1 MKKIFSFFL
10 LVTLTFPLF
19 AAVSIKGTIVDAADQ
34 SPLDFVN
41 VTLFKQGS
49 TKPVTFVSTDTNGA
63 FIFPTIEKGKYNVRF
78 SYVGFTTINQVVEV
92 TEQTVNLGT
101 IKMDADTRNL
111 KEVEVVGQGS
121 QMHFDIDKKVFSVD
135 QNISAAGGSA
145 SDVLKNIP
153 SVTVDNQGNVS
164 LRKDGNVEVW
174 INGKASGLTVDNR
187 AQVLQ
192 QMPAESIE
200 SIEVMTNPSAKF
212 NPEGSA
218 GIINIVMK
226 QKRKAGYFGSI
237 SAGIMYPDGG
247 KVGQNLGASLNYS
260 SSKVDAYANL
270 GYRAMSFKGGS
281 KTDRTN
287 FAPVD
292 SLAQNKNTSVLNQNN
307 VNSMSFGGLFVRA
320 GVDYHLNAKNTLSL
334 SGFGMAGSGD
344 QNSAIT
350 NTTTNVVTNSRSV
363 FTQENTGKGTRPSL
377 NMNLDYRHDFDKKGS
392 NLMANLSYSNHNRTG
407 NSEYVQTDTIVRSN
421 INQVTD
427 DKNNEMELK
436 IDYTNKLTE
445 NSKLEAG
452 VQSTFETRLS
462 TSTGLDNTS
471 HVNLP
476 AYFDSFDYK
485 EQINSAYL
493 TYGSR
498 YKNLTFQ
505 LGLRAEYYTKQFTDN
520 TMDSTGINNSPQ
532 NFKAEPIFHVFPS
545 FYLSY
550 TLANK
555 DELQFNYSNRVNRP
569 RGRQI
574 NPYRNYSDP
583 INISFGNPYL
593 LPQYSSS
600 LELNYIKNW
609 DANTLSASLYYHN
622 TDNVIE
628 GVKYVNNVSST
639 VNTDPNSVQIVSN
652 SIMEN
657 TFLNIAKS
665 QNTGLEL
672 ISKNRLFTIL
682 SLTSTLNMYYSKLD
696 PATYLNPNIT
706 EVQTPITI
714 PGQSSFSWSGNI
726 LANFMLSKT
735 LSGQITGEYESAE
748 LIAQGKED
756 AKYSLDLGIRQT
768 FMDRKLSVSLN
779 VRDLLNSDR
788 NNSTTSGSGFTQN
801 TSSYFHG
808 RMIGLTLSYNFGNM
822 KAKPG
827 DMKKKDGAS
836 EMNMEGGE

>member
-1 MKKIFSFFL
+1 MKKILSLFLLFFL
-10 LVTLTFPLF
+10 SLPLF
-19 AAVSIKGTIVDAADQ
+19 SAVSIKGSVVDAADQ

-41 VTLFKQGS
+41 ITLFKQGS
-49 TKPVTFVSTDTNGA
+49 TKPVTFVSTDTKGT
-63 FIFPTIEKGKYNVRF
+63 FVLPTIEKGKYNVRL
-78 SYVGFTTINQVVEV
+78 SYVGFTTVNQLVEV
-92 TEQTVNLGT
+92 NDQHIDLGT
-101 IKMDADTRNL
+101 IKMDADSKNL
-111 KEVEVVGQGS
+111 KEVEVLGQGS

-226 QKRKAGYFGSI
+226 QKHKAGYYGSV
-237 SAGIMYPDGG
+237 SAGTTIPDNG
-247 KVGQNLGASLNYS
+247 KLGQNYGASVNYS
-260 SSKVDAYANL
+260 SSKVDAYVNM
-270 GYRAMSFKGGS
+270 GYRAMSFEGGS
-281 KTDRTN
+281 RTDRTN
-287 FAPVD
+287 FAAKD
-292 SLAQNKNTSVLNQNN
+292 SLLLNQNTSVLNQN
-307 VNSMSFGGLFVRA
+307 SITSTAFSGLFMRA
-320 GVDYHLNAKNTLSL
+320 GVDYHLDTKNTLSL
-334 SGFGMAGSGD
+334 SGFGMVGSGD

-350 NTTTNVVTNSRSV
+350 NTTTNIVTNGKNV

-407 NSEYVQTDTIVRSN
+407 NNAYVQTDTIVRSN
-421 INQVTD
+421 ITQVTD
-427 DKNNEMELK
+427 DKNKELELK
-436 IDYTNKLTE
+436 VDYTNKLTE

-452 VQSTFETRLS
+452 WQSTLGNRLS
-462 TSTGLDNTS
+462 TSTGLNNVTGF
-471 HVNLP
+471 NLP
-476 AYFDSFDYK
+476 AYFDSFDYN
-485 EQINSAYL
+485 EQINSAYV

-520 TMDSTGINNSPQ
+520 TMDSTGIKNSP
-532 NFKAEPIFHVFPS
+532 NTFTADPIFHVFPS

-550 TLANK
+550 TLPDNG
-555 DELQFNYSNRVNRP
+555 ELQFNYSNRVNRP

-583 INISFGNPYL
+583 INISYGNPEL
-593 LPQYSSS
+593 LPQYVSS
-600 LELNYIKNW
+600 LELNYIKSW
-609 DANTLSASLYYHN
+609 DAQTLSASMYYHK

-628 GVKYVNNVSST
+628 GVKYVNN
-639 VNTDPNSVQIVSN
+639 N
-652 SIMEN
+652 IMEN
-657 TFLNIAKS
+657 TYLNIAKS

-672 ISKNRLFTIL
+672 ISKNRLFKIL
-682 SLTSTLNMYYSKLD
+682 SLTSTLNVYYSKLD
-696 PATYLNPNIT
+696 SATYSNPKFPDLKT
-706 EVQTPITI
+706 TI

-726 LANFMLSKT
+726 MANFMLSKT
-735 LSGQITGEYESAE
+735 FSGQITGEYESPQ
-748 LIAQGKED
+748 LIAQGKEN
-756 AKYSLDLGIRQT
+756 ARYSVDLGIRQT

-788 NNSTTSGSGFTQN
+788 DNSTTSGSGFYQN

-808 RMIGLTLSYNFGNM
+808 RMFGLTVGYNFGNM
-822 KAKPG
+822 KPKPS
-827 DMKKKDGAS
+827 DMKKKAASPDMNMDGA
-836 EMNMEGGE
+836 ME

>member
-19 AAVSIKGTIVDAADQ
+19 AAVSIKGSIVDAADQ

-63 FIFPTIEKGKYNVRF
+63 FVFPTIEKGKYNVRF
-78 SYVGFTTINQVVEV
+78 SYVGFTTINQVVDV

-111 KEVEVVGQGS
+111 KEVEVLGQGS

-226 QKRKAGYFGSI
+226 QKHKAGYFGSV

-260 SSKVDAYANL
+260 SNKVDAYANL
-270 GYRAMSFKGGS
+270 GYRAMSFQGGS
-281 KTDRTN
+281 KTNRTN
-287 FAPVD
+287 FAPAD
-292 SLAQNKNTSVLNQNN
+292 SLVQNKNTSVLNQNN

-334 SGFGMAGSGD
+334 SGFGMAGSGN
-344 QNSAIT
+344 QSSAIT

-363 FTQENTGKGTRPSL
+363 FTQENTSKGTRPSL

-452 VQSTFETRLS
+452 LQSTLETRLS
-462 TSTGLDNTS
+462 TSTGLDNTTQ
-471 HVNLP
+471 VNLP
-476 AYFDSFDYK
+476 TYFDSFNYN

-505 LGLRAEYYTKQFTDN
+505 LGLRAEYYTKQFADT
-520 TMDSTGINNSPQ
+520 TMAIDGITKSVQPIT
-532 NFKAEPIFHVFPS
+532 ADPIFHVFPS

-550 TLANK
+550 TLPNK

-574 NPYRNYSDP
+574 NPYKNYSDP
-583 INISFGNPYL
+583 INISYGNPYL

-600 LELNYIKNW
+600 LELNYIKSW
-609 DANTLSASLYYHN
+609 DANTLSASAYYHN
-622 TDNVIE
+622 TNNVIE
-628 GVKYVNNVSST
+628 GVRYVNN
-639 VNTDPNSVQIVSN
+639 N
-652 SIMEN
+652 IMEN
-657 TFLNIAKS
+657 SYLNIAKS

-672 ISKNRLFTIL
+672 IAKNRLFKIL
-682 SLTSTLNMYYSKLD
+682 SLTSTLNVYYSKLD
-696 PATYLNPNIT
+696 SATYSNPYISNVVT
-706 EVQTPITI
+706 SI

-735 LSGQITGEYESAE
+735 LSGQITGEYESAQ
-748 LIAQGKED
+748 LIAQGKEN

-788 NNSTTSGSGFTQN
+788 DNSTTSGSGFTQN

-808 RMIGLTLSYNFGNM
+808 RMVGVTLSYNFGNM

-827 DMKKKDGAS
+827 DMKKKDGAAD
-836 EMNMEGGE
+836 MNMEGGE

>member
-1 MKKIFSFFL
+1 MKKIFSLFL
-10 LVTLTFPLF
+10 LFSLAFPLF
-19 AAVSIKGTIVDAADQ
+19 AAVSIKGSVVDAGDQ

-41 VTLFKQGS
+41 VTVFRQGS
-49 TKPVTFVSTDTNGA
+49 NKPLTFVSTDTNGA
-63 FIFPTIEKGKYNVRF
+63 FIIPTLESGKYNVRLT
-78 SYVGFTTINQVVEV
+78 YVGFTTVNQVVEV
-92 TEQTVNLGT
+92 TNQQVNLGV
-101 IKMDADTRNL
+101 IKMDADSKNL

-226 QKRKAGYFGSI
+226 QKHKAGYFGSV
-237 SAGIMYPDGG
+237 SAGTTIPDNG
-247 KVGQNLGASLNYS
+247 KLGQNYGASVNYS

-270 GYRAMSFKGGS
+270 GYRAMSFQGGS

-287 FAPVD
+287 FAPAD
-292 SLAQNKNTSVLNQNN
+292 SLLQNKNTSVLNQNN
-307 VNSMSFGGLFVRA
+307 SNSMAFSGLFMRA
-320 GVDYHLNAKNTLSL
+320 GIDYHLDPKNTLSL
-334 SGFGMAGSGD
+334 SGFGMAGSGN

-350 NTTTNVVTNSRSV
+350 NTTTNVVTNGKSV
-363 FTQENTGKGTRPSL
+363 FTQQNTGKGTRPSL

-392 NLMANLSYSNHNRTG
+392 NLMANISYSNHNRTG
-407 NSEYVQTDTIVRSN
+407 NSDYVQTDTIVRSN
-421 INQVTD
+421 INQNTD
-427 DKNNEMELK
+427 DKNKEVELK

-452 VQSTFETRLS
+452 VQSTLDTRLS
-462 TSTGLDNTS
+462 TSTGMDNRTQ
-471 HVNLP
+471 VNLP
-476 AYFDSFDYK
+476 AYFDSFNYN
-485 EQINSAYL
+485 EQINSAYV

-505 LGLRAEYYTKQFTDN
+505 LGLRAEYYTKQFSDT
-520 TMDSTGINNSPQ
+520 TMASDGITKSVQPIT
-532 NFKAEPIFHVFPS
+532 ATPIFHVFPS

-550 TLANK
+550 TLPNK

-574 NPYRNYSDP
+574 NPYKNYSDP
-583 INISFGNPYL
+583 INISYGNPYL
-593 LPQYSSS
+593 LPQYASS
-600 LELNYIKNW
+600 LELNYVKSW
-609 DANTLSASLYYHN
+609 DANTLSASLYYHG

-628 GVKYVNNVSST
+628 GVRYVNN
-639 VNTDPNSVQIVSN
+639 N
-652 SIMEN
+652 IMES

-665 QNTGLEL
+665 QNTGLEV
-672 ISKNRLFTIL
+672 ISKNRLFKIL
-682 SLTSTLNMYYSKLD
+682 SLTSTLNVYYSKLD
-696 PATYLNPNIT
+696 SATYSNPYISNVVT
-706 EVQTPITI
+706 SI

-735 LSGQITGEYESAE
+735 FSGQITGEYESAQ
-748 LIAQGKED
+748 LIAQGKEN
-756 AKYSLDLGIRQT
+756 AKYSLDLGVRQT

-788 NNSTTSGSGFTQN
+788 DNTTTSGSGFKQN
-801 TSSYFHG
+801 SSSYFHG
-808 RMIGLTLSYNFGNM
+808 RMVGVTLSYNFGNM
-822 KAKPG
+822 KPKPG
-827 DMKKKDGAS
+827 EMKKKEGGGD
-836 EMNMEGGE
+836 MNMEGGE

>member
-1 MKKIFSFFL
+1 MKKFFSLFL
-10 LVTLTFPLF
+10 LFYLAFPLF
-19 AAVSIKGTIVDAADQ
+19 AAVSIKGSVVDAGDQ

-41 VTLFKQGS
+41 VTVFRQGS
-49 TKPVTFVSTDTNGA
+49 NKPLTFVSTDTNGA
-63 FIFPTIEKGKYNVRF
+63 FIIPTLENGKYNVRLT
-78 SYVGFTTINQVVEV
+78 YVGFTTVNQVVEV
-92 TEQTVNLGT
+92 TNQQVNLGV
-101 IKMDADTRNL
+101 IKMDADSKNL

-226 QKRKAGYFGSI
+226 QKHKAGYFGSV

-270 GYRAMSFKGGS
+270 GYRAMSFQGGS

-287 FAPVD
+287 FAPAD
-292 SLAQNKNTSVLNQNN
+292 SLLQNKNTSVLNQNN

-320 GVDYHLNAKNTLSL
+320 GVDYHLDVKNTLSL
-334 SGFGMAGSGD
+334 SGFGMAGSGT

-350 NTTTNVVTNSRSV
+350 NTTTNVVTNGKSV
-363 FTQENTGKGTRPSL
+363 FTQQNTGNGTRPSL

-392 NLMANLSYSNHNRTG
+392 NLMANVSYSNHNRTG
-407 NSEYVQTDTIVRSN
+407 NSDYVQTDTIVRSN
-421 INQVTD
+421 INQNTD
-427 DKNNEMELK
+427 DKNEEVEMK

-452 VQSTFETRLS
+452 VQSTLDTRLS
-462 TSTGLDNTS
+462 TSTGMDNTTR
-471 HVNLP
+471 VNLP
-476 AYFDSFDYK
+476 AYFDSFNYN

-505 LGLRAEYYTKQFTDN
+505 LGLRAEYYTKQFSDT
-520 TMDSTGINNSPQ
+520 TMASDGITKSVQPIT
-532 NFKAEPIFHVFPS
+532 ATPIFHVFPS

-550 TLANK
+550 TLPNK

-574 NPYRNYSDP
+574 NPYKNYSDP
-583 INISFGNPYL
+583 INISYGNPYL
-593 LPQYSSS
+593 LPQYASS
-600 LELNYIKNW
+600 LELNYVKSW
-609 DANTLSASLYYHN
+609 DANTLSASLYYHG

-628 GVKYVNNVSST
+628 GVRYVNN
-639 VNTDPNSVQIVSN
+639 N
-652 SIMEN
+652 IMES

-665 QNTGLEL
+665 QNTGLEV
-672 ISKNRLFTIL
+672 ISKNRLFKIL
-682 SLTSTLNMYYSKLD
+682 SLTSTLNVYYSKLD
-696 PATYLNPNIT
+696 SATYSNPYISNVVT
-706 EVQTPITI
+706 SI

-735 LSGQITGEYESAE
+735 FSGQITGEYESAQ
-748 LIAQGKED
+748 LIAQGKEN
-756 AKYSLDLGIRQT
+756 AKYSLDLGVRQT
-768 FMDRKLSVSLN
+768 FMNRQLSVSLN

-788 NNSTTSGSGFTQN
+788 DNTTTSGSGFKQN
-801 TSSYFHG
+801 SSSYFHG
-808 RMIGLTLSYNFGNM
+808 RMVGVTLSYNFGNM
-822 KAKPG
+822 KPKPG
-827 DMKKKDGAS
+827 EMKKKEGGGD
-836 EMNMEGGE
+836 MNMEGGE

>member
-1 MKKIFSFFL
+1 MKKIFSLFL
-10 LVTLTFPLF
+10 LFSLAFPLF
-19 AAVSIKGTIVDAADQ
+19 AAVSIKGSVVDAGDQ

-41 VTLFKQGS
+41 VTVFRQGS
-49 TKPVTFVSTDTNGA
+49 NKPLTFVSTDTNGA
-63 FIFPTIEKGKYNVRF
+63 FIIPTLENGKYNVRLT
-78 SYVGFTTINQVVEV
+78 YVGFTTVNQVVEV
-92 TEQTVNLGT
+92 NSQHVNLGV
-101 IKMDADTRNL
+101 IKMDADSKNL

-226 QKRKAGYFGSI
+226 QKHKAGYFGSV

-270 GYRAMSFKGGS
+270 GYRAMSFQGGS

-287 FAPVD
+287 FAAAD
-292 SLAQNKNTSVLNQNN
+292 SSVQHKNTSVLNQNN
-307 VNSMSFGGLFVRA
+307 VNSMAFGGLFVRA
-320 GVDYHLNAKNTLSL
+320 GIDYHLNAKNTLSL
-334 SGFGMAGSGD
+334 SGFGMAGSGT
-344 QNSAIT
+344 QNSDIS
-350 NTTTNVVTNSRSV
+350 NVTTNVVTNGKSV
-363 FTQENTGKGTRPSL
+363 FTQQNTGKGTRPSL
-377 NMNLDYRHDFDKKGS
+377 NMNMDYRHDFDKKGS
-392 NLMANLSYSNHNRTG
+392 NLMANVSYSNHNRTG
-407 NSEYVQTDTIVRSN
+407 NSDYVQTDTIVRSN
-421 INQVTD
+421 INQNTD
-427 DKNNEMELK
+427 DKNEEVEMK
-436 IDYTNKLTE
+436 VDYTNKLTE

-452 VQSTFETRLS
+452 VQSTLETRLS
-462 TSTGLDNTS
+462 TSTGMDNRTR
-471 HVNLP
+471 VNLP
-476 AYFDSFDYK
+476 AYFDSFNYN

-505 LGLRAEYYTKQFTDN
+505 LGLRAEYYTKQFSDT
-520 TMDSTGINNSPQ
+520 TMAIDGITKSVQPIT
-532 NFKAEPIFHVFPS
+532 ADPIFHVFPS

-550 TLANK
+550 TLPNK

-574 NPYRNYSDP
+574 NPYKNYSDP
-583 INISFGNPYL
+583 INISYGNPTL
-593 LPQYSSS
+593 LPQYASSI
-600 LELNYIKNW
+600 ELNYVKSW
-609 DANTLSASLYYHN
+609 DANTLSASLYYHG

-628 GVKYVNNVSST
+628 GVRYVNN
-639 VNTDPNSVQIVSN
+639 N
-652 SIMEN
+652 IMEN

-672 ISKNRLFTIL
+672 ISKNRLFKIL
-682 SLTSTLNMYYSKLD
+682 SLTSTLNVYYSKLD
-696 PATYLNPNIT
+696 SATYSNPYISNVIT
-706 EVQTPITI
+706 SI

-735 LSGQITGEYESAE
+735 FSGQITGEYESAQ
-748 LIAQGKED
+748 LIAQGKEN
-756 AKYSLDLGIRQT
+756 AKYSLDLGVRQT

-788 NNSTTSGSGFTQN
+788 DNSTTSGSGFRQN
-801 TSSYFHG
+801 SSSYFHG
-808 RMIGLTLSYNFGNM
+808 RMVGVTLSYNFGNM
-822 KAKPG
+822 KPKPG
-827 DMKKKDGAS
+827 EMKKKEGGGD
-836 EMNMEGGE
+836 MNMEGGE

>member
-10 LVTLTFPLF
+10 LFSLAFPLF
-19 AAVSIKGTIVDAADQ
+19 AAESIKGSIVDAGDQ

-63 FIFPTIEKGKYNVRF
+63 FVFPTIEKGKYNVRF

-92 TEQTVNLGT
+92 GDQSVNLGT

-226 QKRKAGYFGSI
+226 QKHKAGYFGSV

-287 FAPVD
+287 FAPAD
-292 SLAQNKNTSVLNQNN
+292 SLVQNKNTSVLNQNN
-307 VNSMSFGGLFVRA
+307 VNSMAFGGLFVRA
-320 GVDYHLNAKNTLSL
+320 GIDYHLDLKNTLSL
-334 SGFGMAGSGD
+334 SGFGMAGNGD

-363 FTQENTGKGTRPSL
+363 FTQENTGTGTRPSL
-377 NMNLDYRHDFDKKGS
+377 NMNMDYRHDFDKKGS

-407 NSEYVQTDTIVRSN
+407 NSGYIQTDTIVRSN

-427 DKNNEMELK
+427 DKNNEVELK
-436 IDYTNKLTE
+436 VDYTNKLTE

-452 VQSTFETRLS
+452 VQSTLETRLS
-462 TSTGLDNTS
+462 TSTGLDNTT
-471 HVNLP
+471 HVYLP
-476 AYFDSFDYK
+476 AYFDSFNYN
-485 EQINSAYL
+485 EQINSAYV

-505 LGLRAEYYTKQFTDN
+505 LGLRAEYYTKQFADT
-520 TMDSTGINNSPQ
+520 TMAGNGTTKSVQPFTAD
-532 NFKAEPIFHVFPS
+532 PIFHVFPS

-550 TLANK
+550 TMPNK

-574 NPYRNYSDP
+574 NPYKNYSDP
-583 INISFGNPYL
+583 INISYGNPYL

-600 LELNYIKNW
+600 LELNYIKSW
-609 DANTLSASLYYHN
+609 DANTLSASAYYHN

-628 GVKYVNNVSST
+628 GVRYVNN
-639 VNTDPNSVQIVSN
+639 N
-652 SIMEN
+652 IMEN
-657 TFLNIAKS
+657 SYLNIAKS

-672 ISKNRLFTIL
+672 IAKNRLFKIL
-682 SLTSTLNMYYSKLD
+682 SLTSTLNVYYSKLD
-696 PATYLNPNIT
+696 SATYSNPYISNVVT
-706 EVQTPITI
+706 SI

-735 LSGQITGEYESAE
+735 FSGQITAEYESAQ
-748 LIAQGKED
+748 LIAQGKEN

-788 NNSTTSGSGFTQN
+788 DNSTTSGSGFTQN

-808 RMIGLTLSYNFGNM
+808 RMVGVTLSYNFGNM

-827 DMKKKDGAS
+827 DMKKKEGAAD
-836 EMNMEGGE
+836 MNMEGGE

>member
-1 MKKIFSFFL
+1 MKKIFSLIL
-10 LVTLTFPLF
+10 LCSLAFPLF
-19 AAVSIKGTIVDAADQ
+19 ASESIKGSVVDAGDQ

-41 VTLFKQGS
+41 VTVFKQGS
-49 TKPVTFVSTDTNGA
+49 NKPVTFVSTDTNGA
-63 FIFPTIEKGKYNVRF
+63 FVIPTLENGKYTVRL
-78 SYVGFTTINQVVEV
+78 SYVGFTTVNQAIEV
-92 TEQTVNLGT
+92 NNQQVNLGV
-101 IKMDADTRNL
+101 IKMDADSKNL

-135 QNISAAGGSA
+135 QNIAAAGGSA

-226 QKRKAGYFGSI
+226 EKHKAGYFGSV

-247 KVGQNLGASLNYS
+247 KIGQNLGASLNYS
-260 SSKVDAYANL
+260 SSKVDAYVNL

-281 KTDRTN
+281 RTDRTN
-287 FAPVD
+287 FAPSD
-292 SLAQNKNTSVLNQNN
+292 SIAQNKNTSVLNQNN
-307 VNSMSFGGLFVRA
+307 VNSMAFSGLFMRA
-320 GVDYHLNAKNTLSL
+320 GVDYHLDAKNTLSL
-334 SGFGMAGSGD
+334 SGFGMAGSGN

-350 NTTTNVVTNSRSV
+350 NTTTNVVTNDKSI
-363 FTQENTGKGTRPSL
+363 FTQQNTGSGTRPSL
-377 NMNLDYRHDFDKKGS
+377 NLNMDYRHDFDKKGS
-392 NLMANLSYSNHNRTG
+392 NLMANLAYSNHNRTG
-407 NSEYVQTDTIVRSN
+407 NSDYLQTDTIVRSN
-421 INQVTD
+421 LNQVTD
-427 DKNNEMELK
+427 DKNKELELK
-436 IDYTNKLTE
+436 VDYTNKLTE

-452 VQSTFETRLS
+452 FQSSLENRLS
-462 TSTGLDNTS
+462 TSSGIDNATRI
-471 HVNLP
+471 NLP
-476 AYFDSFDYK
+476 GYFDSFDYN
-485 EQINSAYL
+485 EQINAAYV

-520 TMDSTGINNSPQ
+520 TMDSTGINNPAQ
-532 NFKAEPIFHVFPS
+532 HFKADPIFHVFPS

-550 TLANK
+550 TMANK

-574 NPYRNYSDP
+574 NPYKNYSDP

-600 LELNYIKNW
+600 LELNYIKSW

-628 GVKYVNNVSST
+628 GVRYVKNINV
-639 VNTDPNSVQIVSN
+639 VNPTPNSVQVVNS

-665 QNTGLEL
+665 QSTGLEL
-672 ISKNRLFTIL
+672 IAKNRLFKIL
-682 SLTSTLNMYYSKLD
+682 SLTTTLNGYYSKLD

-706 EVQTPITI
+706 EAQTPITI

-726 LANFMLSKT
+726 MANFMLSKT
-735 LSGQITGEYESAE
+735 FSGQITGEYESAQ
-748 LIAQGKED
+748 LIAQGREN
-756 AKYSLDLGIRQT
+756 AKYSLDMGIRQT
-768 FMDRKLSVSLN
+768 FFDRKFSVSLN

-788 NNSTTSGSGFTQN
+788 DNSTTSGSGFTQN

-808 RMIGLTLSYNFGNM
+808 RMFGVTLSYNFGNM
-822 KAKPG
+822 KPKPG
-827 DMKKKDGAS
+827 ELKKKEGGGD
-836 EMNMEGGE
+836 MNMEGGE

>member
-10 LVTLTFPLF
+10 LFSLAFSLF
-19 AAVSIKGTIVDAADQ
+19 AAESIKGSIVDAGDQ

-63 FIFPTIEKGKYNVRF
+63 FVFPTIEKGKYNVRF

-92 TEQTVNLGT
+92 SDKPVNLGT

-226 QKRKAGYFGSI
+226 QKHKAGYFGSV
-237 SAGIMYPDGG
+237 SAGTTIPDNG
-247 KVGQNLGASLNYS
+247 KLGQNYGASVNYS
-260 SSKVDAYANL
+260 SSKVDAYVNL
-270 GYRAMSFKGGS
+270 GYRAMSFQGGS

-287 FAPVD
+287 FASAD
-292 SLAQNKNTSVLNQNN
+292 SLLQKKNSSVLNQSND
-307 VNSMSFGGLFVRA
+307 NSMAFSGLFMRA
-320 GVDYHLNAKNTLSL
+320 GVDYHLNTKNTLSL
-334 SGFGMAGSGD
+334 SGFGMAGSGN
-344 QNSAIT
+344 QNSDIT
-350 NTTTNVVTNSRSV
+350 NTTTNIVTNSRSV
-363 FTQENTGKGTRPSL
+363 FTQQNTGKGTRPSL
-377 NMNLDYRHDFDKKGS
+377 NMNMDYRHDFDKKGS

-407 NSEYVQTDTIVRSN
+407 NSDYIQTDTIVRSN

-436 IDYTNKLTE
+436 VDYTNKLTE
-445 NSKLEAG
+445 NSKLEVG
-452 VQSTFETRLS
+452 VQSTVEKRLS
-462 TSTGLDNTS
+462 TSTGLDNTTR
-471 HVNLP
+471 VNLP
-476 AYFDSFDYK
+476 AYFDSFNYN
-485 EQINSAYL
+485 EQINSAYV

-505 LGLRAEYYTKQFTDN
+505 LGLRAEYYTKQFSDN
-520 TMDSTGINNSPQ
+520 TMDSTGIKNPIQ
-532 NFKAEPIFHVFPS
+532 NYTADPIFHVFPS

-550 TLANK
+550 TMPNK

-574 NPYRNYSDP
+574 NPYKNYSDP
-583 INISFGNPYL
+583 INISYGNPYL

-600 LELNYIKNW
+600 LELNYIKSW
-609 DANTLSASLYYHN
+609 DANTLSASLYYHKTN
-622 TDNVIE
+622 NVIE
-628 GVKYVNNVSST
+628 GVKYVY
-639 VNTDPNSVQIVSN
+639 NTYIVYNIPNSIPILDK

-665 QNTGLEL
+665 QNTGLEV
-672 ISKNRLFTIL
+672 ISKNRLFKIL
-682 SLTSTLNMYYSKLD
+682 SLTSTLNVYYSKLD
-696 PATYLNPNIT
+696 SATYLNTHLTSPQNI
-706 EVQTPITI
+706 ITI

-735 LSGQITGEYESAE
+735 FSGQITGEYESAQ
-748 LIAQGKED
+748 LIAQGKEN
-756 AKYSLDLGIRQT
+756 AKYSLDLGVRQT

-788 NNSTTSGSGFTQN
+788 DNSTTSGSGFTQH

-808 RMIGLTLSYNFGNM
+808 RMVGLTLSYNFGNM

-827 DMKKKDGAS
+827 DMKKKDGAAD
-836 EMNMEGGE
+836 MNMEGGE